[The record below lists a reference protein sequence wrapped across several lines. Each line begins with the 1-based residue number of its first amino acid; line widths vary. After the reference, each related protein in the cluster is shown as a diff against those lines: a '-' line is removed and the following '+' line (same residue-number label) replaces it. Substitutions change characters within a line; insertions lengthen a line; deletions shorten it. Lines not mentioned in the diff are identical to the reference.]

1 MERHRMTNAEAAGF
15 QVVGGTAR
23 SQGAFMTL
31 APGEATGGPDNRHP
45 TSDQWLFVAS
55 GAGSAV
61 VEGERV
67 ALEVGDLLLIAAGEG
82 HEVRAADGEPLV
94 TVSVYAPPVY

>member
-15 QVVGGTAR
+15 EVAGGTER

-31 APGEATGGPDNRHP
+31 APGEATGGRDNRHP
-45 TSDQWLFVAS
+45 ASDQWLFVVS
-55 GAGSAV
+55 GSGSAT

-67 ALEVGDLLLIAAGEG
+67 ALEVGDLLLIAAGEA
-82 HEVRAADGEPLV
+82 HEIRAADGAPLA
-94 TVSVYAPPVY
+94 TVNVYAPPAY

>member
-1 MERHRMTNAEAAGF
+1 MKRHRMTNAEAAGF
-15 QVVGGTAR
+15 QVAGGTAR

-55 GAGSAV
+55 GSGSAI
-61 VEGERV
+61 VEGEHV
-67 ALEVGDLLLIAAGEG
+67 ALEAGDLLLIAAGEG
-82 HEVRAADGEPLV
+82 HEISAADGAPLV

>member
-1 MERHRMTNAEAAGF
+1 MTSAEAAGF
-15 QVVGGTAR
+15 QVVGATAR

-45 TSDQWLFVAS
+45 TSDQWLFVAAGS
-55 GAGSAV
+55 GSAV

-67 ALEVGDLLLIAAGEG
+67 TLEVGDLLLIAAGEG
-82 HEVRAADGEPLV
+82 HEIRAADGAPLV

>member
-1 MERHRMTNAEAAGF
+1 MTNGEAAGF
-15 QVVGGTAR
+15 QVLGGTER

-55 GAGSAV
+55 GSGSAV

-67 ALEVGDLLLIAAGEG
+67 DLEAGDLLLIAAGEG
-82 HEVRAADGEPLV
+82 HEIRAAEGAALV
-94 TVSVYAPPVY
+94 TVSVYAPPAY

>member
-1 MERHRMTNAEAAGF
+1 MTNAEAAGF
-15 QVVGGTAR
+15 RVVGGTAR

-31 APGEATGGPDNRHP
+31 AAGEATGGPDNRHP

-55 GAGSAV
+55 GSGSAI

-67 ALEVGDLLLIAAGEG
+67 DLEVGDLLLIAAGEG
-82 HEVRAADGEPLV
+82 HEIRAADGAPLV
-94 TVSVYAPPVY
+94 TLSVYAPPVY

>member
-1 MERHRMTNAEAAGF
+1 MTSTEAAGF
-15 QVVGGTAR
+15 QVVGETAR

-31 APGEATGGPDNRHP
+31 APGAATGGPDNRHP

-55 GAGSAV
+55 GSGSAI

-67 ALEVGDLLLIAAGEG
+67 DLEVGDLLLIAAGEG
-82 HEVRAADGEPLV
+82 HEIRAADGAPLV
-94 TVSVYAPPVY
+94 TLSVYAPPVY

>member
-1 MERHRMTNAEAAGF
+1 MERYRMTNAEAAGF

-45 TSDQWLFVAS
+45 TSDQWLFVVS
-55 GAGSAV
+55 GTGSAI

-67 ALEVGDLLLIAAGEG
+67 GLEAGDLLLIAAGER
-82 HEVRAADGEPLV
+82 HEVRAADGAPLV